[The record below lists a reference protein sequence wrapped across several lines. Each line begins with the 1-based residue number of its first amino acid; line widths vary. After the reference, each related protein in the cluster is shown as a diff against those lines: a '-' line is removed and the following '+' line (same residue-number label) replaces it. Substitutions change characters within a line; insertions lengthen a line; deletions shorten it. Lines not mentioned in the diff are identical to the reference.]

1 MESDLAGR
9 RILRLKN
16 LYKTCMAMHADS
28 ADLSILETLH
38 ALEPLHFYIY
48 GYGMQS
54 PHFCAEKASGSWAF
68 VWLHSL
74 PASVL
79 AWIFPEKKIWAFYFF
94 RMLLAALCA
103 HVETVYAQSV
113 LRRHGWWQWALLT
126 FCLAC
131 DPFLHEFSPEA
142 FGGLMI
148 MWSHANLLKK
158 RHGSA
163 LLFLALSVFVSA
175 SPPVMLVA
183 LPLVRSVQGEPRSS
197 MGFLSSSQSF
207 F

>member
-1 MESDLAGR
+1 MRWSPSTFTSTDMACSLRIFVQRRRQDRGR
-9 RILRLKN
+9 LSGFTVFLRQCWHGFSLK
-16 LYKTCMAMHADS
+16 KKFG
-28 ADLSILETLH
+28 
-38 ALEPLHFYIY
+38 HFI
-48 GYGMQS
+48 
-54 PHFCAEKASGSWAF
+54 
-68 VWLHSL
+68 
-74 PASVL
+74 
-79 AWIFPEKKIWAFYFF
+79 FF

-163 LLFLALSVFVSA
+163 LLFLALSSICVGFPTCHA
-175 SPPVMLVA
+175 GGA
-183 LPLVRSVQGEPRSS
+183 AAHVRKRAG
-197 MGFLSSSQSF
+197 
-207 F
+207 